1 MMKSRTR
8 ESSLLRPNEN
18 AAMFSLGHDEKAL
31 LKLRQADRPSIY
43 KVLELSGDHQ
53 TPGIFLLQDMLSPSD
68 SIR

>member
-1 MMKSRTR
+1 
-8 ESSLLRPNEN
+8 
-18 AAMFSLGHDEKAL
+18 MFSLGHDEKAL